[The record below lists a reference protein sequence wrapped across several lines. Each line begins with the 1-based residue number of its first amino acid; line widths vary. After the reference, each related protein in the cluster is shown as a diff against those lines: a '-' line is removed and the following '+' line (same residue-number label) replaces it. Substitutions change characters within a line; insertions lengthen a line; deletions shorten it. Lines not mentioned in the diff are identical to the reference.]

1 MEDGHSRAG
10 DMLVVCEGVTRARIP
25 VADSF
30 VSRFWGLMRTDSL
43 GGEDGLLLLD
53 CSRVHCCFMK
63 YPIDVLYLDA
73 DLRGIE
79 VEALA
84 PWRFGR
90 KVKGARH
97 VLEMRAGFFDGMKP
111 SSIRV
116 I

>member
-1 MEDGHSRAG
+1 MEVSHSCADR
-10 DMLVVCEGVTRARIP
+10 MFVCCKEVVHACVP
-25 VADSF
+25 VADTF
-30 VSRFWGLMRTDSL
+30 ASRFWGLMRTNSL
-43 GGEDGLLLLD
+43 GEKEGLLLFD
-53 CSRVHCCFMK
+53 CPRVHCCFMK

-73 DLRGIE
+73 DLRGLA
-79 VEALA
+79 VETLA

-97 VLEMRAGFFDGMKP
+97 VLEMRAGFFDGMTP